1 MKGTTEKID
10 NQEGGFLGNFLTPLV
25 KVGLPLKKN
34 VLMPLIRNVLIQ
46 LGLTAVVLATD
57 GAIKNKIHGSKTTV
71 LIISWRI
78 GFINKRC

>member
-10 NQEGGFLGNFLTPLV
+10 NQGFLGNFLTPLV

-57 GAIKNKIHGSKTTV
+57 GAIKNKIHGSKMTV